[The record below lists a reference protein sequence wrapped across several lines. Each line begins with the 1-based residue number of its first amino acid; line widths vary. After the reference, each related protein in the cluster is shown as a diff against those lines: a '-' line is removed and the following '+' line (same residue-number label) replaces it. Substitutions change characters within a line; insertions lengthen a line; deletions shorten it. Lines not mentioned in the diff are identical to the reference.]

1 MATTVLAGFIP
12 VGAHTSTALTGA
24 VTTLS
29 VDSRATGVLIQA
41 ETQNVRYTLDGTNP
55 TSSLG
60 FVLTA
65 DADPVIIPKNSDI
78 TIKVLRSASGAVIQY
93 QGVLDG

>member
-1 MATTVLAGFIP
+1 MPTTVLAGFVP
-12 VGAHTSTALTGA
+12 VGAHTSTTLTGS

-55 TSSLG
+55 TTSNG

-65 DADPVIIPKNSDI
+65 GADPIIIPKNSDI
-78 TIKVLRSASGAVIQY
+78 TIKVLRQTSGAVIQY